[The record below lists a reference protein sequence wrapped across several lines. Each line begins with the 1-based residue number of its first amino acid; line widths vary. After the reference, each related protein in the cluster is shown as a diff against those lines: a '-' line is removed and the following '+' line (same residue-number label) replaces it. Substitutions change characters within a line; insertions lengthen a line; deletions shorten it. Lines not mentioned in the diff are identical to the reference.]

1 MAFKQKLAKATG
13 IPAAKLP
20 SSYQIIGEVLLI
32 KLLKLT
38 AKQKQKIGQAI
49 LKMLP
54 YVKTVCEIK
63 EISGE
68 LREPTT
74 STIAGNGT
82 ATVHKEN
89 EVLYKIDVSKVMF
102 SKGNL
107 SERKRLL
114 DKIKEGETVI
124 DMFAGIGYFSIPIAK
139 FTKAKEIISIEKSPT
154 AYNFL
159 TDNTQ
164 LNKITNIIAIQG
176 DCIIAARSLKERA
189 DRVIMGYFPGTERFL
204 PAALWM
210 AKPGCTIHFHNVYA
224 EKDLWKKPMSQI
236 DEICSAFKKKY
247 HIILRKKVK
256 SYSPRKWHVV
266 IDFRVL

>member
-1 MAFKQKLAKATG
+1 MTFKQKLAKATSISAG
-13 IPAAKLP
+13 KLP
-20 SSYQIIGEVLLI
+20 SSYQIVGDVLLI
-32 KLLKLT
+32 KLPKLKPQ
-38 AKQKQKIGQAI
+38 QKQKIGQVI
-49 LKMLP
+49 LQLLP
-54 YVKTVCEIK
+54 YVRTVCEIK
-63 EISGE
+63 EVSGE
-68 LREPTT
+68 LREPTV

-89 EVLYKIDVSKVMF
+89 DVLYKIDVSKVMF

-114 DKIKEGETVI
+114 GKIKDGETII
-124 DMFAGIGYFSIPIAK
+124 DMFAGIGYFSLPIAK
-139 FTKAKEIISIEKSPT
+139 FTKAKEIISIEKNPT

-159 TDNTQ
+159 TDNIA

-176 DCIIAARSLKERA
+176 DCKIAARSFPAKANRIL
-189 DRVIMGYFPGTERFL
+189 MGYFPGTEEFL
-204 PAALWM
+204 GAALWM
-210 AKPGCTIHFHNVYA
+210 AKPGCIIHFHNIYP

-256 SYSPRKWHVV
+256 SFSPKKWHVV
-266 IDFRVL
+266 IDFAIV